1 MGSQG
6 LWSMDLVWIL
16 VENIII
22 IIIVITII
30 IITVIEQE
38 VLGSS
43 KYY

>member
-16 VENIII
+16 VENII